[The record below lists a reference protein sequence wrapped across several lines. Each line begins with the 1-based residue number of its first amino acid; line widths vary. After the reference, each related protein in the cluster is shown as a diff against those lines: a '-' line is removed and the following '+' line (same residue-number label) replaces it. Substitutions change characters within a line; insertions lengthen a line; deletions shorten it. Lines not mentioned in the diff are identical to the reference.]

1 MKLNPL
7 EKFSWRKACASAASI
22 CAITA
27 VMIAAIVV
35 LPSCG
40 GGSTGVA
47 TITAISI
54 TPTSNSVG
62 INTQSDFTANVTLS
76 NGTTAST
83 TSASTAVTWEVNCIT
98 GGNSSVGTIV
108 SSPSDNQVGI
118 YTAPGVVP
126 ATNNGQVSITASAAV
141 TNATSTTC
149 TSTGILYSNAAT
161 ATITVQLGV
170 NITPT
175 TTPVEAGG
183 SFQFTALQNNLPDN
197 NAVWTV
203 SSANGG
209 NIGTI
214 DSTGL
219 YTAPLYPPPGQVV
232 TITATDGASVATAT
246 ATINYSDASLT
257 GPFAFSYAGGSGS
270 GFMATAG
277 SFVSD
282 GRGDIVS
289 GVEDVTS
296 PLTGTS
302 IQIPIYSG
310 NYVVKPDGRVN
321 AVINTAR
328 QTGLTWQFAL
338 TTDQHALMI
347 LFNQNA
353 TGSGTIEQQNL
364 NDLTAS
370 DSIFTSSCNSAQC
383 PYVFRTA
390 GIDSAFS
397 PLALAGYFNVNG
409 SGGIPQAGTAL
420 DVNDNGAVAT
430 TFSDLQGSYAFDT
443 AYNGSGRGTIT
454 LTSAATN
461 HQYAFYVIDAT
472 RVKLVEIDSTGFLAG
487 DMLSAPTGAFTVAE
501 LPAAN
506 YAFISSGNSSTGG
519 YAAGGI
525 FTSDG
530 GGNVSAG
537 AIDTNNAGTVTA
549 NTSLTSC
556 AYTVDSGTGRIDLK
570 LCSSG
575 ATSEFGAYPTAAG
588 NFVII
593 ETDAA
598 ATSSGIVRP
607 QSILPT
613 AAPVQA
619 PLAGTF
625 AFDFGGEGV
634 AQGQNGAP
642 PQDMVGAAAISASI
656 SSTGHLDINNFN
668 AVYPADVVNATSSSI
683 STPSTLGR
691 GTVVIA
697 GSDPAVS
704 YSFVYYI
711 VDNNT
716 TLVLDQDTV
725 RVGTGAI
732 VRQF

>member
-1 MKLNPL
+1 MILNPL
-7 EKFSWRKACASAASI
+7 VKHSWRKTCACAAMVAA
-22 CAITA
+22 
-27 VMIAAIVV
+27 MIL

-40 GGSTGVA
+40 SGSSGVI
-47 TITAISI
+47 TVTAIQI
-54 TPTSNSVG
+54 TPPSSSVG
-62 INTQSDFTANVTLS
+62 INTQTDFTADVTLS
-76 NGTTAST
+76 NGTTGST
-83 TSASTAVTWEVNCIT
+83 TSTSTAVTWEVNCIT

-170 NITPT
+170 NITPVS
-175 TTPVEAGG
+175 TPVEAGG
-183 SFQFTALQNNLPDN
+183 NFQFTALQNNLPDN

-246 ATINYSDASLT
+246 ATINYSDASLS
-257 GPFAFSYAGGSGS
+257 GPFAFSYAGGTGS

-302 IQIPIYSG
+302 IEIPIYSG

-321 AVINTAR
+321 AVITTAR
-328 QTGLTWQFAL
+328 QTSLTWQFAL

-383 PYVFRTA
+383 PYVFHAA

-397 PLALAGYFNVNG
+397 PLVLAGYFNVNG
-409 SGGIPQAGTAL
+409 TGGIPQPGTAL

-443 AYNGSGRGTIT
+443 AYDGSGRGTIT

-461 HQYAFYVIDAT
+461 HQYAYYVIDST
-472 RVKLVEIDSTGFLAG
+472 RVKLVEIDSNGYLAG
-487 DMLSAPTGAFTVAE
+487 DMFSAPTGNAFTVAE

-506 YAFISSGNSSTGG
+506 YAFVSSGSSATGG

-530 GGNVSAG
+530 GGNISAG
-537 AIDTNNAGTVTA
+537 VIDTNNAGTVTA

-556 AYTVDSGTGRIDLK
+556 AYSVDSGTGRIDLK
-570 LCSSG
+570 LCAAG
-575 ATSEFGAYPTAAG
+575 GTNEFAAYPTAAG
-588 NFVII
+588 SAVIVEI
-593 ETDAA
+593 DASA
-598 ATSSGIVRP
+598 ISSGIVRP

-613 AAPVQA
+613 APPVQA
-619 PLAGTF
+619 PMVGTF
-625 AFDFGGEGV
+625 AMVFGGEGV
-634 AQGQNGAP
+634 SESPNGAP
-642 PQDMVGAAAISASI
+642 PQDMVGAAAFGATVA
-656 SSTGHLDINNFN
+656 STGHLDINNFN
-668 AVYPADVVNATSSSI
+668 AVYTADTVNATA
-683 STPSTLGR
+683 STVTVPSTLGR
-691 GTVVIA
+691 GTAVVA
-697 GSDPAVS
+697 GTDPAVS

-716 TLVLDQDTV
+716 ALVLDQDTV

-732 VRQF
+732 ARQF